1 MSGGTRVHIVAPGA
15 EAKRLAGRLTRG
27 GIAAAPDDGVS
38 PSEILVTVGI
48 APEDLGAY
56 RARAQVLC
64 AVGSPLAPYYA
75 FGADEAVPPQEPE
88 ALFRRLRSVIERTDL
103 LARIE
108 RIEQKASVLEHG
120 IAAAA
125 HDLRAPLHA
134 CIGNADLLAKDTRLA
149 GDLKED
155 AQRVVRQAERAI
167 QLAERILSAARNNTP
182 AELEATRVDLGSL
195 VQTAVRNAESTAR
208 ARSVTLL
215 AAPPDQAVEI
225 RADDELLQRML
236 DNLIA
241 NAVKFTPP
249 GGVVEVSGWRASP
262 RNIRLAVRDNGPGIA
277 EGEVGKLVAGPP
289 PGRGLRVCRGN
300 AGEDG
305 GGFSAPGGGGR
316 GTPLP
321 PRPPPPLPPS
331 PPPPPPSPL

>member
-103 LARIE
+103 HSRLE
-108 RIEQKASVLEHG
+108 RLEHKADALEQG
-120 IAAAA
+120 LADAA

-134 CIGNADLLAKDTRLA
+134 CIGNADLLSNDPQLPPS
-149 GDLKED
+149 LKED
-155 AQRVVRQAERAI
+155 AQ
-167 QLAERILSAARNNTP
+167 
-182 AELEATRVDLGSL
+182 
-195 VQTAVRNAESTAR
+195 
-208 ARSVTLL
+208 
-215 AAPPDQAVEI
+215 
-225 RADDELLQRML
+225 
-236 DNLIA
+236 
-241 NAVKFTPP
+241 K
-249 GGVVEVSGWRASP
+249 
-262 RNIRLAVRDNGPGIA
+262 
-277 EGEVGKLVAGPP
+277 
-289 PGRGLRVCRGN
+289 
-300 AGEDG
+300 
-305 GGFSAPGGGGR
+305 
-316 GTPLP
+316 
-321 PRPPPPLPPS
+321 
-331 PPPPPPSPL
+331 